1 MPLYVYRCEKC
12 GHQFEEMRK
21 VSDPNP
27 PCPKAPVEL
36 VKEVGSEAVV
46 GSVTGQACGG
56 ETAKL
61 ITGGTFH
68 LKGSGWASDG
78 YS

>member
-1 MPLYVYRCEKC
+1 MPLYVYRCEHC
-12 GHQFEEMRK
+12 GHEFEQMAK
-21 VSDPNP
+21 MDAPNP
-27 PCPKAPVEL
+27 ECPKILMRTSSTQPDGAPPVEHD
-36 VKEVGSEAVV
+36 VP
-46 GSVTGQACGG
+46 CGWP
-56 ETAKL
+56 TKKL